1 MLNLKIF
8 SYFVNIKARSAK
20 AKERDLSV
28 GIKTWH
34 EIIVKKNDSMVKSG
48 SSWKPMLILW
58 NTAKQLKNTRSVNFT

>member
-34 EIIVKKNDSMVKSG
+34 EIIVKKSDSMVKSG
-48 SSWKPMLILW
+48 SS
-58 NTAKQLKNTRSVNFT
+58 